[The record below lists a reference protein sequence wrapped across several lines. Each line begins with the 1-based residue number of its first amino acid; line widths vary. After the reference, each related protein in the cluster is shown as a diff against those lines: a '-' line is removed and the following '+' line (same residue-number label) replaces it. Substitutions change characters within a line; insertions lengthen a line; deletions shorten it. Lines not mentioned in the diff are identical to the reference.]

1 MSIWLLAIL
10 ARLFEPYWTL
20 LIERSKRAR
29 HRADPFSPIRFR
41 AFLSRR
47 FRRRHAR
54 MWRRWD
60 GGYGRIA

>member
-1 MSIWLLAIL
+1 MPPRFMAIL
-10 ARLFEPYWTL
+10 ARLFYPYWPL
-20 LIERSKRAR
+20 LIERPKRAI
-29 HRADPFSPIRFR
+29 HRSDPFSPIRFR
-41 AFLSRR
+41 AFLFRR